1 MWFETTVYKK
11 LRYGDGCGSG
21 LRQVPER
28 VAGATRERR
37 PPHLSS
43 GEGLIAG

>member
-1 MWFETTVYKK
+1 MIRDYGDKK

-28 VAGATRERR
+28 VAGATVELQ
-37 PPHLSS
+37 PSS
-43 GEGLIAG
+43 AVVDKDS